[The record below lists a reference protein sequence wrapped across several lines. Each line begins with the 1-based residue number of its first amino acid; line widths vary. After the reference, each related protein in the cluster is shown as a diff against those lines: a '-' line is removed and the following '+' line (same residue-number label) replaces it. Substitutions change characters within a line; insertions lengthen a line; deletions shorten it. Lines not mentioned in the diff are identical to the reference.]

1 MGEVIRMQDYLER
14 KAAAPQPNA
23 VTERLAQIA
32 LEMLLLQSEKN
43 QLLKQLNG
51 PDNPGA

>member
-1 MGEVIRMQDYLER
+1 MGEVIHIQEYLER
-14 KAAAPQPNA
+14 KATEPQPNA
-23 VTERLAQIA
+23 VTQRLAQIS

-43 QLLKQLNG
+43 RLLNQLNG